1 MGIFYNILSYLSPRI
16 IFVDDDADLALV
28 VRAVF
33 RMAGFDAYGTT
44 SAEDCLKK
52 LGELQN
58 QADVIAVNGKIAAD
72 RGKMLIVNIKRI
84 NRNIKI
90 FVLAE
95 RNEQENKTR
104 VLDYGANEFVIKP
117 ISLETMV
124 EKVNILLAEEAIR
137 VKRGAQGP

>member
-1 MGIFYNILSYLSPRI
+1 VDICYNTLSYLPPRI

-28 VRAVF
+28 IRAVF
-33 RMAGFDAYGTT
+33 RMAGFEAYRTT

-58 QADVIAVNGKIAAD
+58 QVDVIAVNGKIAAD
-72 RGKMLIVNIKRI
+72 RGKMLIVNIRHI
-84 NRNIKI
+84 DRNIKI

-124 EKVNILLAEEAIR
+124 EKVNILLAEEALR
-137 VKRGAQGP
+137 EKRAEGH